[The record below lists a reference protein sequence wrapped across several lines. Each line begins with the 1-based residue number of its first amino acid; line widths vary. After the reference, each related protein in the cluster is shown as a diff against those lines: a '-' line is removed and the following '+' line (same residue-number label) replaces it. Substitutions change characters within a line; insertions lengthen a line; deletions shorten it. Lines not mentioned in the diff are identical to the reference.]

1 MTTYLKTIVK
11 HLARPNGATGRRQS
25 QGDSLAFEHR
35 YLIDLRQ
42 IVKVYETPAGLFTAL
57 KNVDLQVD
65 AGEFVAVI
73 GKSGSGKS
81 TLVNTITGID
91 RPTLG
96 EVWVNGTA
104 LHSLSEGQ
112 IAAWR
117 GRNLGV
123 IFQFFQLL
131 PTLTLIENI
140 MLPMEFC
147 RLYSFQERK
156 ERALYLLE
164 SVGMVDQAYKLP
176 AAVSGGQQQ
185 RVAIARALANDPSV
199 LVADEPTGSLDS
211 KTADAIFQLF
221 ETFVNGGKTILMV
234 THDRDLAS
242 QATRVILIADGE
254 IVDQHVSQAIP
265 TLDKKQLV
273 EISARLDPVTYP
285 PGTLIFRQD
294 DLADKFYIII
304 KGQVEV
310 AIQHSS
316 GQEIVSG
323 TLGSGQYF
331 GEIGLLQ
338 NGKRSATVRVTRD
351 AEAVLMS
358 LDRDTFGKL
367 ITGSDLTHGAIAK
380 LMRQRLTANHLLSLL
395 PVLSETQLDS
405 IEANHEVIRYK
416 PGAVIIQK
424 GEPAHKFYLVTK
436 GEVEIIHSSG
446 EDKVIARLKS
456 GQYFGEIGLLR
467 AGKHPNTVRAAAT
480 ADSEVEVVA
489 IGRDIFRRLVSEHK
503 MVEEEIALIMREHL
517 AGKLQEFIPDLRRR
531 SRGSLALLK
540 SDDD

>member
-1 MTTYLKTIVK
+1 MPAEAFLTIYLKSLVK
-11 HLARPNGATGRRQS
+11 HWSRRNGSKNQLLT
-25 QGDSLAFEHR
+25 QGYSSSPEPKP
-35 YLIDLRQ
+35 LIDLHQ
-42 IVKVYETPAGLFTAL
+42 VVKVYETPAGLFPAL
-57 KNVDLQVD
+57 KNVDLQVE

-91 RPTLG
+91 RPTFG

-104 LHSLSEGQ
+104 LHQLSEGQ
-112 IAAWR
+112 IATWR

-185 RVAIARALANDPSV
+185 RVAIARALANDPKV

-211 KTADAIFQLF
+211 KTADAIFQIF
-221 ETFVNGGKTILMV
+221 EAFVNEGKTILMV

-273 EISARLDPVTYP
+273 ELSARLEPVTYP
-285 PGTLIFRQD
+285 PGAVIFRQD
-294 DLADKFYIII
+294 DPADKFYIIV
-304 KGQVEV
+304 KGQVEI
-310 AIQHSS
+310 AIQHSR
-316 GQEIVSG
+316 GEEIVSG
-323 TLGSGQYF
+323 TLSSGQYF
-331 GEIGLLQ
+331 GEMGLLQ
-338 NGKRSATVRVTRD
+338 NSKRSATVRVSRE
-351 AEAVLMS
+351 AEAVLNES
-358 LDRDTFGKL
+358 
-367 ITGSDLTHGAIAK
+367 GS
-380 LMRQRLTANHLLSLL
+380 
-395 PVLSETQLDS
+395 
-405 IEANHEVIRYK
+405 
-416 PGAVIIQK
+416 
-424 GEPAHKFYLVTK
+424 
-436 GEVEIIHSSG
+436 
-446 EDKVIARLKS
+446 
-456 GQYFGEIGLLR
+456 
-467 AGKHPNTVRAAAT
+467 
-480 ADSEVEVVA
+480 
-489 IGRDIFRRLVSEHK
+489 
-503 MVEEEIALIMREHL
+503 
-517 AGKLQEFIPDLRRR
+517 
-531 SRGSLALLK
+531 
-540 SDDD
+540 